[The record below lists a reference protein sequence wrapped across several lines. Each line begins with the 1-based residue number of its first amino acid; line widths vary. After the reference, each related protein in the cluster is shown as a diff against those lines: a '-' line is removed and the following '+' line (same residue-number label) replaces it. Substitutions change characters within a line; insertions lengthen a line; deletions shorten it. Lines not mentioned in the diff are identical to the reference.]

1 MFDYSIASI
10 KDYKNIQLFIKENW
24 SKDHIL
30 CKNNRVFEH
39 YFLRGNELQF
49 FLAKDKDKNIVGILG
64 YITNTQFD
72 PKIVQDVAWLS
83 MWMSKKNLSEPCGIK
98 LINYLESNIDTD
110 YIASMGVGSDVIP
123 IYERMGYITGK
134 MNHLLKPVEKLIQ
147 QKNKTIEYK
156 ISRINNNEIFEE
168 LKKAKYIKNKYL
180 STSFYDYICFSI
192 EKEGKE
198 ISLIVG
204 RLLFDESNNNSIFRI
219 VDFAGDFNGIS
230 IFARNVSNELFE
242 REVNYIDI
250 LLSDISEIEKGI
262 FEICDNQNFLPLYF
276 EPLINEYKVKNF
288 CYKKLTEVSYGLNI
302 ITGDCDQERPNKL
315 NE

>member
-1 MFDYSIASI
+1 MFSKGAGMSARFSDNDDIDLFVLVEQLWDSKLTIIFFAIASLFMSGLYSIASI

-72 PKIVQDVAWLS
+72 PKIAQDVAWLS

-123 IYERMGYITGK
+123 IYERMG
-134 MNHLLKPVEKLIQ
+134 
-147 QKNKTIEYK
+147 
-156 ISRINNNEIFEE
+156 
-168 LKKAKYIKNKYL
+168 
-180 STSFYDYICFSI
+180 
-192 EKEGKE
+192 
-198 ISLIVG
+198 
-204 RLLFDESNNNSIFRI
+204 
-219 VDFAGDFNGIS
+219 
-230 IFARNVSNELFE
+230 
-242 REVNYIDI
+242 
-250 LLSDISEIEKGI
+250 
-262 FEICDNQNFLPLYF
+262 
-276 EPLINEYKVKNF
+276 
-288 CYKKLTEVSYGLNI
+288 
-302 ITGDCDQERPNKL
+302 
-315 NE
+315 